1 MLKPLQGELE
11 GKPAACI
18 QDDAAHLGEPS
29 LFCKM
34 LTLTM
39 PVKGQVRQ
47 NLAPAALEYGERRLL
62 FQSERNGDQA
72 PIDSDVDVT
81 RLNYE
86 GTMHLPTGVNRGSVK
101 FAGLHQAP

>member
-1 MLKPLQGELE
+1 
-11 GKPAACI
+11 
-18 QDDAAHLGEPS
+18 
-29 LFCKM
+29 M

-39 PVKGQVRQ
+39 KGQVRQ
-47 NLAPAALEYGERRLL
+47 NLAPAALEYGEKRLL

>member
-1 MLKPLQGELE
+1 M
-11 GKPAACI
+11 
-18 QDDAAHLGEPS
+18 
-29 LFCKM
+29 
-34 LTLTM
+34 
-39 PVKGQVRQ
+39 
-47 NLAPAALEYGERRLL
+47 ERNFELL